1 MPVESVSR
9 PNEFPQAG
17 GEMGALVR
25 AHDWSR
31 TPLGPIAGWPAALKV
46 TLNLVLASPESMFLA
61 WGPDLTFF
69 FNDTYRPIL
78 GPRLSWALGAPMPEL
93 WSDVWAQ
100 VRPSVEL
107 ALSGTASRFDDLPL
121 SMARHGVG
129 EETWWSFSHSPV
141 RDEHDAV
148 VGLFCVVTETT
159 QRVLT
164 ERTLRAREAELL
176 LITDSLPLLIAFI
189 DRGLVYRF
197 ANRAYEDWFAMAPED
212 VVGRHVR
219 DLLDEAGYASR
230 KDAFAKALSGEPAR
244 LELDWPCV
252 DGSPRVAD
260 IRYLPRRAEDGTVD
274 GFYVF
279 VLDVTDRK
287 QVERMLRETNE
298 DLERRVAERT
308 QQLDQVWRHSRDMLC
323 VADFGARFV
332 SLNPAWTATLGWS
345 AEEMM
350 APSFLDLVHPDDRD
364 ATVTAMSGLERGESV
379 VGFENRYRHKN
390 GDYRWLAWNAVPRDG
405 LIYSVV
411 RDVTFDKSQA
421 AALATAETA
430 LRQAQKL
437 EAIGQLTGGVA
448 HDFNNLLTVIK
459 SSTDLL
465 KRPELPDARR
475 LRYVGAISDT
485 VDRAAKLTAQ
495 LLAFARR
502 QALKPE
508 VFEVGR
514 SLGAIGDMIG
524 TLTGSRIA
532 FHVRVAGPACYVD
545 ADPSQF
551 DTAIVNMAVNARD
564 AMSGEGDLVI
574 AMAEAAGVPAI
585 RGHRPVPGPYVAIAI
600 TDTGAGIAQAD
611 IERIFEPFFTTKGV
625 GHGTGLGLSQVF
637 GFAKQSGGDVAVE
650 SALGQGTTFTLYL
663 PRVEAPLVAG
673 DIDVEPEE
681 FVDGHG
687 TCVLVVEDNV
697 EVGTFATQSL
707 AELGYGT
714 VWAANAAEALA
725 ELARDAGRFDVV
737 FSDVVM
743 PGMDGIELGREIR
756 RLYNDL
762 PVVLTSGYSHV
773 LAQTGTS
780 GFQLIHK
787 PYSIEEMSRVLR
799 KAASRRRRI
808 TPEG

>member
-1 MPVESVSR
+1 
-9 PNEFPQAG
+9 
-17 GEMGALVR
+17 MGALVR

-31 TPLGPIAGWPAALKV
+31 TPLGPSEGWPAALKV
-46 TLNLVLASPESMFLA
+46 ALNLVLASPESMFLA

-78 GPRLSWALGAPMPEL
+78 GPRLSRALGAPMPEL
-93 WSDVWAQ
+93 WSDVWEQ
-100 VRPSVEL
+100 VRPVIEL
-107 ALSGTASRFDDLPL
+107 ALAGTASRFDDLPL
-121 SMARHGVG
+121 AMARHGVE
-129 EETWWSFSHSPV
+129 EETWWSFSYSPI
-141 RDEHDAV
+141 RDEHEAV
-148 VGLFCVVTETT
+148 VGLFCVVNETT

-164 ERTLRAREAELL
+164 ERALRAREAELL

-197 ANRAYEDWFAMAPED
+197 ANRAYEDWFARAPED
-212 VVGRHVR
+212 VVGLHVR
-219 DLLDEAGYASR
+219 DLLDAMDYSARE
-230 KDAFAKALSGEPAR
+230 DAFTRVLSGEPAR
-244 LELDWPCV
+244 LELDWPRR
-252 DGSPRVAD
+252 DGSPRIAD

-298 DLERRVAERT
+298 DLERRVEERT
-308 QQLDQVWRHSRDMLC
+308 RQLDQVWRHSRDMLC

-332 SLNPAWTATLGWS
+332 SLNPAWAATLGWS
-345 AEEMM
+345 PEEMM
-350 APSFLDLVHPDDRD
+350 AASFLDLVHPDDRD
-364 ATVTAMSGLERGESV
+364 ATVTAMSGLARGESV
-379 VGFENRYRHKN
+379 LGFENRYRHKD
-390 GDYRWLAWNAVPRDG
+390 GGYRWLAWNSVPRDG
-405 LIYSVV
+405 LIYGVV
-411 RDVTFDKSQA
+411 RDITFEKSQT
-421 AALATAETA
+421 AALVTAEEA
-430 LRQAQKL
+430 LRQAQKM

-465 KRPELPDARR
+465 KRPELPDERR

-514 SLGAIGDMIG
+514 SLGAVGDMIG

-532 FHVRVAGPACYVD
+532 VDVRVAGAACFVD
-545 ADPSQF
+545 ADLSQF
-551 DTAIVNMAVNARD
+551 DTAIVNMVVNARD
-564 AMSGEGDLVI
+564 AMGGEGDLVI

-585 RGHRPVPGPYVAIAI
+585 RGHGPVPGPYVAIAI
-600 TDTGAGIAQAD
+600 SDTGAGIAQAD

-650 SALGQGTTFTLYL
+650 SEVGRGTTFTLYL
-663 PRVEAPLVAG
+663 PRVEAPLGAG

-681 FVDGHG
+681 LVDGHG
-687 TCVLVVEDNV
+687 TRVLVVEDNV
-697 EVGTFATQSL
+697 EVGRFATQSL
-707 AELGYGT
+707 AELGYAT

-725 ELARDAGRFDVV
+725 ELAKDGGRFDVV

-743 PGMDGIELGREIR
+743 PGMDGIELGHEIR
-756 RLYNDL
+756 KLYHDL

-773 LAQTGTS
+773 LAKNGTY
-780 GFQLIHK
+780 GFELLHK
-787 PYSIEEMSRVLR
+787 PYSVAELSRVLR
-799 KAASRRRRI
+799 KVAAWRRRKSAL
-808 TPEG
+808 GA